1 MQEYRNQLCSTQN
14 GGGESHSINVS
25 KGFYR
30 LNPYF
35 LVQYFKSQAKADFKR
50 VNL

>member
-14 GGGESHSINVS
+14 GGESHSINVS

-35 LVQYFKSQAKADFKR
+35 LVQYFKSQVKADFKK

>member
-14 GGGESHSINVS
+14 GGGESHSIKVS
-25 KGFYR
+25 KGFCR

-35 LVQYFKSQAKADFKR
+35 LVQYFKSQVKADFKR

>member
-14 GGGESHSINVS
+14 GGGKSHSINVS
-25 KGFYR
+25 KGFCR

-35 LVQYFKSQAKADFKR
+35 LVQYFKSQVKADFKR